1 MSSWFS
7 ARPHTDAVATL
18 VAKLKLLRQNAKY
31 WKKTLKPDCAHL
43 DIAKKTLELMDW
55 IEEER
60 PLTHLETIFR
70 NIVKKRIVLLIH
82 MIAISA
88 RQIGKVTWCTLGD
101 EDTRFYHARASAQLR
116 VKKIKLLEDGGVEV

>member
-1 MSSWFS
+1 MSSWSS
-7 ARPHTDAVATL
+7 ARPHIDAVATL
-18 VAKLKLLRQNAKY
+18 VAKLNLLRQNAKN
-31 WKKTLKPDCAHL
+31 WKKTLKPDRAHL

-101 EDTRFYHARASAQLR
+101 EDTRFYHAR
-116 VKKIKLLEDGGVEV
+116 VD